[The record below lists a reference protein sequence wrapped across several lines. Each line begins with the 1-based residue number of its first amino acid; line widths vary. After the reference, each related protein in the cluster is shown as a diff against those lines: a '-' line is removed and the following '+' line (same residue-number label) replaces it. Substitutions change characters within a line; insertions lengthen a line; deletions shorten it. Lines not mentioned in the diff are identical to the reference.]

1 MEKDSAE
8 EEKEVESEK
17 MDRLEAVEE
26 EAKKEEVKEDD
37 EARSKIIRRG
47 TSIAKVKTFDRSEKW
62 LLYRYLGKK
71 SRTEVTRSTRYSLKC
86 RYAFSKAF
94 IDQL

>member
-26 EAKKEEVKEDD
+26 EAKKEEVKEEDNVVRLKD
-37 EARSKIIRRG
+37 VSKE
-47 TSIAKVKTFDRSEKW
+47 D
-62 LLYRYLGKK
+62 
-71 SRTEVTRSTRYSLKC
+71 
-86 RYAFSKAF
+86 
-94 IDQL
+94 